1 MLSDKSFSP
10 LIGEKLEFQVNSSQK
25 LFIFPD
31 LDLTQ
36 SKAEKAICGLKIAP
50 IATKPVT
57 FRPLHITDVFNCL
70 CRQFHFKNSHSQD
83 ITELL
88 LEYTVLFNY

>member
-10 LIGEKLEFQVNSSQK
+10 LIGGKLEFQVNSSQK

-57 FRPLHITDVFNCL
+57 FCPLHITDILTVFVDSFISKIL
-70 CRQFHFKNSHSQD
+70 IHKTSQNF
-83 ITELL
+83 
-88 LEYTVLFNY
+88 Y